1 MLVDSSQG
9 LGEPDTAKESGVG
22 TLLCMIFMIGSAR
35 RGVQAAT
42 GGAGGL
48 NVVTG
53 ACGWGNRIGSIVGS
67 EGSALLTAGS

>member
-9 LGEPDTAKESGVG
+9 PGEPDIAKESGVG
-22 TLLCMIFMIGSAR
+22 TLLCMIFMIGSTR
-35 RGVQAAT
+35 RGVQTAT

-48 NVVTG
+48 NAVAG
-53 ACGWGNRIGSIVGS
+53 ACDWGDRIASGVGS